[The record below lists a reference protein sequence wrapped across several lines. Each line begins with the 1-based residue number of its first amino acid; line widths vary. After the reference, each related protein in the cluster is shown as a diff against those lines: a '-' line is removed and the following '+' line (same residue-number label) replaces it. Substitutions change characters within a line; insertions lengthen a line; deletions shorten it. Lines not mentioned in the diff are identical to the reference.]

1 MKKKQSV
8 FIFVLIIWLILSSAI
23 IVPLIFKFINLF
35 SAENTYSLAVKIIIV
50 IMLSVNALIFCF
62 FWLKSTKNMVFSLV
76 FLFGRKKLAQKFEP
90 IINSELTDEFK
101 NKKVVLLYCTCD
113 DFHEESLS
121 KSMVQ
126 YWNNYETV
134 ILDDSKSNEYIEKVN
149 EFANKHNLKVVRREN
164 KEGFKAGNLNNFLKH
179 NDDFDYFVVLDSDEV
194 IPADFISQSLKYFQF
209 DEKIGALQA
218 YHLNKKGKNL
228 FQYLM
233 SISVNAQSLDHH
245 YMRQLYGENSL
256 LGHGMIIRKDVYRQ
270 TNGFP
275 QILVEDTSMSA
286 EIKSI
291 GYDIVY
297 APNIVCY
304 EDFPNDYIAL
314 KKRQCRW
321 TAGNV
326 QYIKKYAKKNRKSK
340 YRWFERIDLILNHY
354 SLPLIPVFAL
364 LFLINFLIIGFLGFT
379 VSTKE
384 LTFAIIWMVFLL
396 GSLLL
401 SAINL
406 AKSKNIL
413 LALPVFI
420 LTTIVYTAM
429 NTSFVLSV
437 FNGLLNK
444 KIKFIVTPK
453 ESVKIPFKYII
464 IHSIVPF
471 LFGAAT
477 LVLTYFSWGTVV
489 PTLIVSIPCLL
500 FPFAMT
506 FSNISM
512 TKRVANKSKRQI

>member
-1 MKKKQSV
+1 
-8 FIFVLIIWLILSSAI
+8 
-23 IVPLIFKFINLF
+23 
-35 SAENTYSLAVKIIIV
+35 
-50 IMLSVNALIFCF
+50 
-62 FWLKSTKNMVFSLV
+62 
-76 FLFGRKKLAQKFEP
+76 
-90 IINSELTDEFK
+90 
-101 NKKVVLLYCTCD
+101 
-113 DFHEESLS
+113 
-121 KSMVQ
+121 
-126 YWNNYETV
+126 
-134 ILDDSKSNEYIEKVN
+134 
-149 EFANKHNLKVVRREN
+149 
-164 KEGFKAGNLNNFLKH
+164 
-179 NDDFDYFVVLDSDEV
+179 
-194 IPADFISQSLKYFQF
+194 
-209 DEKIGALQA
+209 
-218 YHLNKKGKNL
+218 
-228 FQYLM
+228 
-233 SISVNAQSLDHH
+233 
-245 YMRQLYGENSL
+245 MRQLYGENSL

-489 PTLIVSIPCLL
+489 ATLIVSIPCLL